1 MSTVY
6 VCCIQY
12 TYMITYAWITAFLF
26 ALSSMKRRVV
36 RQLILLQKKTMERV
50 TVQDSPAEGATE
62 KKSLL
67 GGTAASEGVGH
78 PVMCMYSGHHW
89 DPAGCPV

>member
-1 MSTVY
+1 
-6 VCCIQY
+6 
-12 TYMITYAWITAFLF
+12 MITYAWITAFLF

>member
-67 GGTAASEGVGH
+67 GGQQQ
-78 PVMCMYSGHHW
+78 
-89 DPAGCPV
+89 